1 MNKNGGKEYSLR
13 YEDFVNLK
21 YCPTDDDLICEFIVE
36 PEGVSLKEAA
46 GAIAAESS
54 IGTWTE
60 LSTMRSYV
68 TDLHAK
74 VFKMDGGTVKIAYPI
89 ELFEYGNMPNILSS
103 IAGNVFGL
111 KTLRNLR
118 LEDVHIPRRLVKT
131 FKGPKYGIEGVRE
144 VTRVYGRPLLGTII
158 KPKIGLKTQ
167 DHAKIAYEAWVGGCD
182 VVKDDENLSGQ
193 RFNPFE
199 DRVIQTLEMRD
210 RAEGETGES
219 KMYMV
224 NVTAETE
231 EMLRR
236 ASFVEEQGGEY
247 VMVDI
252 LTCGWS
258 ALQTL
263 RNRDLNLVIH
273 AHRAGH
279 AAFTRNPKHGIS
291 MNVIAKI
298 VRIIGLDQLHVGA
311 AFGKMSEGEGEVK
324 RNCEVLRGDLYG
336 LKEVMPVASGGLH
349 PRTLPPLIE
358 NFGLDIVIQAG
369 GGVHGHPG
377 GTISGAK
384 AMRQAIEA
392 SAKGVRLD
400 DYAGSHP
407 ELDQAL
413 KLWL

>member
-1 MNKNGGKEYSLR
+1 MYK
-13 YEDFVNLK
+13 DFVNLN
-21 YCPTDDDLICEFIVE
+21 YSPRDDDLICEFTVE
-36 PEGVSLKEAA
+36 PEGVSLEEAA
-46 GAIAAESS
+46 GAVAAESS

-60 LSTMRSYV
+60 LSTMRTYV
-68 TDLHAK
+68 TDLHATVFMMEGGRIK
-74 VFKMDGGTVKIAYPI
+74 VAYPI
-89 ELFEYGNMPNILSS
+89 DLFESGNMPNILSS

-111 KTLRNLR
+111 KTLKGLR
-118 LEDVHIPRRLVKT
+118 LEDINIPRRLVKN
-131 FKGPKYGIEGVRE
+131 FKGPKYGVAGVRE
-144 VTRVYGRPLLGTII
+144 ITGVYGRPLLGTII
-158 KPKIGLKTQ
+158 KPKIGLRTQ
-167 DHAKIAYEAWVGGCD
+167 DHAKVSYDAWIGGCD
-182 VVKDDENLSGQ
+182 IVKDDENLSSQ

-199 DRVIQTLEMRD
+199 DRVIETLKMRD
-210 RAEGETGES
+210 KAEGETGER

-247 VMVDI
+247 IMVDI

-349 PRTLPPLIE
+349 PRTVPPLIE

-369 GGVHGHPG
+369 GGIHGHPG

-384 AMRQAIEA
+384 AMRQTIEA
-392 SAKGVRLD
+392 SVKGVSLD

>member
-1 MNKNGGKEYSLR
+1 LR
-13 YEDFVNLK
+13 YEDFVNLN
-21 YCPTDDDLICEFIVE
+21 YSPTNDDLICEFIVE

-68 TDLHAK
+68 TDLHAT
-74 VFKMDGGTVKIAYPI
+74 VFKIDGETIGIAYPA

-118 LEDVHIPRRLVKT
+118 LEDMHIPRRLVKT
-131 FKGPKYGIEGVRE
+131 FKGPRYGIDGVRE
-144 VTRVYGRPLLGTII
+144 VTGVYGRPLLGTII
-158 KPKIGLKTQ
+158 KPKIGLRTR
-167 DHAKIAYEAWVGGCD
+167 DHAKVAYEAWVGGCD
-182 VVKDDENLSGQ
+182 IVKDDENLSSQ

-199 DRVIQTLEMRD
+199 DRVIETLEMRD
-210 RAEGETGES
+210 RAEGETGER

-291 MNVIAKI
+291 MGVVAKI

-336 LKEVMPVASGGLH
+336 LKGVMPVASGGLH
-349 PRTLPPLIE
+349 PRTVPPLIE
-358 NFGLDIVIQAG
+358 NFGSDIVIQAG
-369 GGVHGHPG
+369 GGIHGHPG

-392 SAKGVRLD
+392 SVKGVRLD
-400 DYAGSHP
+400 DYARSHP
-407 ELDQAL
+407 ELAQAL
-413 KLWL
+413 KLWP

>member
-1 MNKNGGKEYSLR
+1 LR
-13 YEDFVNLK
+13 YEDFVNLN
-21 YCPTDDDLICEFIVE
+21 YSPTNDDLICEFIVE

-68 TDLHAK
+68 TDLHAT
-74 VFKMDGGTVKIAYPI
+74 VFKIDGETIGIAYPA

-118 LEDVHIPRRLVKT
+118 LEDMHIPRRLVKT
-131 FKGPKYGIEGVRE
+131 FKGPRYGIDGVRE
-144 VTRVYGRPLLGTII
+144 VTGVYGRPLLGTII
-158 KPKIGLKTQ
+158 KPKIGLRTR
-167 DHAKIAYEAWVGGCD
+167 DHAKVAYEAWVGGCD
-182 VVKDDENLSGQ
+182 IVKDDENLSSQ

-199 DRVIQTLEMRD
+199 DRVIETLEMRD
-210 RAEGETGES
+210 RAEGETGER

-291 MNVIAKI
+291 MGVVAKI
-298 VRIIGLDQLHVGA
+298 IRIIGLDQLHVGA

-336 LKEVMPVASGGLH
+336 LKGVMPVASGGLH
-349 PRTLPPLIE
+349 PRTVPPLIE
-358 NFGLDIVIQAG
+358 NFGSDIVIQAG
-369 GGVHGHPG
+369 GGIHGHPG

-392 SAKGVRLD
+392 SVKGVRLD
-400 DYAGSHP
+400 DYARSHP
-407 ELDQAL
+407 ELAQAL
-413 KLWL
+413 KFWP

>member
-1 MNKNGGKEYSLR
+1 
-13 YEDFVNLK
+13 
-21 YCPTDDDLICEFIVE
+21 
-36 PEGVSLKEAA
+36 
-46 GAIAAESS
+46 
-54 IGTWTE
+54 
-60 LSTMRSYV
+60 
-68 TDLHAK
+68 
-74 VFKMDGGTVKIAYPI
+74 
-89 ELFEYGNMPNILSS
+89 
-103 IAGNVFGL
+103 
-111 KTLRNLR
+111 
-118 LEDVHIPRRLVKT
+118 
-131 FKGPKYGIEGVRE
+131 
-144 VTRVYGRPLLGTII
+144 
-158 KPKIGLKTQ
+158 
-167 DHAKIAYEAWVGGCD
+167 
-182 VVKDDENLSGQ
+182 
-193 RFNPFE
+193 
-199 DRVIQTLEMRD
+199 
-210 RAEGETGES
+210 
-219 KMYMV
+219 
-224 NVTAETE
+224 
-231 EMLRR
+231 
-236 ASFVEEQGGEY
+236 
-247 VMVDI
+247 MVDI

-349 PRTLPPLIE
+349 PRTVPPLIE

-369 GGVHGHPG
+369 GGIHGHPG

-392 SAKGVRLD
+392 SVKGVSLD

>member
-1 MNKNGGKEYSLR
+1 LR
-13 YEDFVNLK
+13 YEDFVNLN
-21 YCPTDDDLICEFIVE
+21 YSPTNDDLICEFIVE

-68 TDLHAK
+68 TDLHAT
-74 VFKMDGGTVKIAYPI
+74 VFKIDGETIGIAYPA

-118 LEDVHIPRRLVKT
+118 LEDMHIPRRLVKT
-131 FKGPKYGIEGVRE
+131 FKGPRYGIDGVRE
-144 VTRVYGRPLLGTII
+144 VTGVYGRPLLGTII
-158 KPKIGLKTQ
+158 KPKIGLRTR
-167 DHAKIAYEAWVGGCD
+167 DHAKVAYEAWVGGCD
-182 VVKDDENLSGQ
+182 IVKDDENLSSQ

-199 DRVIQTLEMRD
+199 DRVIETLEMRD
-210 RAEGETGES
+210 RAEGETGER

-291 MNVIAKI
+291 MGVVAKI

-336 LKEVMPVASGGLH
+336 LKGVMPVASGGLH
-349 PRTLPPLIE
+349 PRTVPPLIE
-358 NFGLDIVIQAG
+358 NFGSDIVIQAG
-369 GGVHGHPG
+369 GGIHGHPG

-392 SAKGVRLD
+392 SVKGVRLD
-400 DYAGSHP
+400 DYARSHP
-407 ELDQAL
+407 ELAQAL
-413 KLWL
+413 KFWP

>member
-1 MNKNGGKEYSLR
+1 
-13 YEDFVNLK
+13 
-21 YCPTDDDLICEFIVE
+21 
-36 PEGVSLKEAA
+36 LKEAA

-68 TDLHAK
+68 TDLHAT
-74 VFKMDGGTVKIAYPI
+74 VFKIDGETIGIAYPA

-118 LEDVHIPRRLVKT
+118 LEDMHIPRRLVKT
-131 FKGPKYGIEGVRE
+131 FKGPRYGIDGVRE
-144 VTRVYGRPLLGTII
+144 VTGVYGRPLLGTII
-158 KPKIGLKTQ
+158 KPKIGLRTR
-167 DHAKIAYEAWVGGCD
+167 DHAKVAYEAWVGGCD
-182 VVKDDENLSGQ
+182 IVKDDENLSSQ

-199 DRVIQTLEMRD
+199 DRVIETLEMRD
-210 RAEGETGES
+210 RAEGETGER

-291 MNVIAKI
+291 MGVVAKI
-298 VRIIGLDQLHVGA
+298 VRIIGLDQLHVSA

-336 LKEVMPVASGGLH
+336 LKGVMPVASGGLH
-349 PRTLPPLIE
+349 PRTVPPLIE
-358 NFGLDIVIQAG
+358 NFGSDIVIQAG
-369 GGVHGHPG
+369 GGIHGHPG

-392 SAKGVRLD
+392 SVKGVRLD
-400 DYAGSHP
+400 DYARSHP
-407 ELDQAL
+407 ELAQAL
-413 KLWL
+413 KFWP